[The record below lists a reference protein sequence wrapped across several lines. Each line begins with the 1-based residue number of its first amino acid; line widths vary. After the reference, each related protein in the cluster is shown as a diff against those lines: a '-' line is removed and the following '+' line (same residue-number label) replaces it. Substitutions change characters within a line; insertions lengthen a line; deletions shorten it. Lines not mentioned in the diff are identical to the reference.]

1 MSTRSDV
8 GIALKNNVFKALSA
22 ETRDFLESVCEAHKH
37 EEGIFFHGEGLKWYT
52 LDGGSIEK
60 FYDELGA
67 FDDSEFLV
75 VEGCHDYPDSDEGS
89 LGEWDDNPWG
99 AYKAVSVSI
108 DFCHD

>member
-8 GIALKNNVFKALSA
+8 GIALKTNVFKALSD
-22 ETRDFLESVCEAHKH
+22 ETRDFLEEVCEKYIH
-37 EEGIFFHGEGLKWYT
+37 EEGVFFFGECLKWYV
-52 LDGGSIEK
+52 LDGGDIER

-75 VEGCHDYPDSDEGS
+75 IEGCHDYPDSDEGS
-89 LGEWDDNPWG
+89 RGDWDDNPWG